1 MHGMHGKVVMRTIA
15 MAVVMLLVAGVAQAR
30 ELPPMEQLI
39 KDAHA
44 AHEACREG
52 KNAHQHRS
60 HLDTSKLPRGG
71 TVDQEKYDVKY
82 YDLDLKFDRANA
94 LLIGNVAM
102 TASVT
107 APLSVCEIDLFG
119 ILAVDSVTLDGAPAT
134 YSRDFLT
141 VRVDLERTYQAG
153 EKFTVR
159 TYYHANEED
168 INFWGLHFTTFDNKP
183 IVGNLSEPFYARSWW
198 PCKDHPND
206 KADSI
211 DFRITYPSELFCAS
225 NGTMI
230 SDVDNLDGFRTTL
243 WSVRYPIT
251 TYLVSVAIAEFDHW
265 RDWALKTE
273 TDSLPIDY
281 WVYPAVTSI
290 AQQTY
295 PYTVIAMD
303 TLSRI
308 FGEYP
313 FKNEKYAMSCFMW
326 GGAMEHQTN
335 TSMSPYTV
343 NNVLIIVHELAHQWW
358 GDMITTRD
366 WHNIWLNEGFATY
379 SEGLFIESL
388 LGKEELTN
396 YMTGI
401 EFFNNGSVYV
411 YDTTQAGNILD
422 LIVYHKGAWVLHM
435 LRNIIGDEAF
445 FAGLRNYGDSPLKY
459 GTAVTEDFQGYM
471 EAASGMDLEWFF
483 QQWIYGH
490 GNPNYAFSWQCVPS
504 GDGYRLD
511 LIIEQI
517 QSSAGIFKM
526 PIPIRCLTAT
536 GIVDDTLWNEKKFTL
551 YQFELADSVTE
562 FVFDPGNVVL
572 ENSGAIPFGLTM
584 VSREL
589 PQGTENTPYYEEL
602 DAIGGT
608 PPYNWAFLGGD
619 LPFGTS
625 FTGGEQGI
633 ISGTPTFPASYYF
646 TLRVTDSAVPPDTDR
661 VSFELIINEKINYGD
676 CNNDGILNVVDVVYL
691 INFVFGGGPQPTP
704 AVAGDANCSG
714 AVTISDAVYLLQ
726 FLFSGGPAPC

>member
-1 MHGMHGKVVMRTIA
+1 MITRVIALIAVMILSA
-15 MAVVMLLVAGVAQAR
+15 SIVKAR
-30 ELPPMEQLI
+30 ELPPMDQLI
-39 KDAHA
+39 ADAHA

-52 KNAHQHRS
+52 KNAHQHQS
-60 HLDTSKLPRGG
+60 QIDVAKLPRGG

-82 YDLDLKFDRANA
+82 YDLDFKFDRANA

-102 TASVT
+102 TANVT

-119 ILAVDSVTLDGAPAT
+119 MLVVDSIMLNGAPAT

-141 VRVDLERTYQAG
+141 IRVNLDRTYQAG

-159 TYYHANEED
+159 TFYRANEEE
-168 INFWGLHFTTFDNKP
+168 INFWGLHYTEFDNKP
-183 IVGNLSEPFYARSWW
+183 IIGNLSEPFYARSWW
-198 PCKDHPND
+198 PGKDHPND
-206 KADSI
+206 KADSL
-211 DFRITYPSELFCAS
+211 DFHITYPSELFCAS

-230 SDVDNLDGFRTTL
+230 SDVDNLDGFRTTH
-243 WSVRYPIT
+243 WSVRYPIA

-281 WVYPAVTSI
+281 WVYPAVTNI

-295 PYTVIAMD
+295 PYSVIAMD

-335 TSMSPYTV
+335 TSMSPGTV
-343 NNVLIIVHELAHQWW
+343 GNVLIIVHELAHQWW

-366 WHNIWLNEGFATY
+366 WHHIWLNEGFATY
-379 SEGLFIESL
+379 TEGLFIESL

-411 YDTTQAGNILD
+411 YDTTQSGNILD
-422 LIVYHKGAWVLHM
+422 LIVYDKGAWVLHM
-435 LRNIIGDEAF
+435 LRNMIGDEAF

-471 EAASGMDLEWFF
+471 EAASGMDLDWFF

-490 GNPNYAFSWQCVPS
+490 GNPNYVYSWQCVPS

-517 QSSAGIFKM
+517 QNNAGTFTM
-526 PIPIRCLTAT
+526 PIPMRFETAN
-536 GIVDDTLWNEKKFTL
+536 GSIDDTLWNDKKFTL
-551 YQFELADSVTE
+551 YQIELADSVTAIA
-562 FVFDPGNVVL
+562 FDPGNVVL
-572 ENSGAIPFGLTM
+572 ENSGAVPFALTM
-584 VSREL
+584 VSRDL
-589 PQGTENTPYYEEL
+589 PEGTENTPYYEVL
-602 DAIGGT
+602 DVIGGT

-619 LPFGTS
+619 LPFGTNFS
-625 FTGGEQGI
+625 GGEQGI
-633 ISGTPTFPASYYF
+633 ISGTPTYPASYYF

-676 CNNDGILNVVDVVYL
+676 CNNDGILNVVDAVYL
-691 INFVFGGGPQPTP
+691 VNYVFGGGPVPIP

-714 AVTISDAVYLLQ
+714 GVTISDAVYLIQ